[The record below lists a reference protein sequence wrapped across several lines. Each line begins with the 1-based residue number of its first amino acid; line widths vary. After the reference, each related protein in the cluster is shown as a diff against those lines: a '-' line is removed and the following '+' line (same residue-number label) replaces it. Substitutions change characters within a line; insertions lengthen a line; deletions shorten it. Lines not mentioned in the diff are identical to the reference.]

1 MTENVRKMVRGATIR
16 GTGRSHLT
24 VTNMRNDE
32 MKRTRLEFVDC
43 WVDPPRFRKA
53 IGVYERELE
62 GTHKAIKL
70 LIKSIDDM
78 MVKGNDFFHA
88 QQEVNKRIKGYIL
101 TMLPFI
107 IILITI
113 RPLMNPLT

>member
-1 MTENVRKMVRGATIR
+1 MV
-16 GTGRSHLT
+16 
-24 VTNMRNDE
+24 
-32 MKRTRLEFVDC
+32 
-43 WVDPPRFRKA
+43 
-53 IGVYERELE
+53 
-62 GTHKAIKL
+62 
-70 LIKSIDDM
+70 
-78 MVKGNDFFHA
+78 VKGNDFFHA